1 MEKVTIEGYVG
12 KPKGMKQV
20 LWERGLWKDDG
31 SMVVGDAKEQLQ
43 SCTDF
48 SNEKG
53 ALEDMVSSRGHVLM
67 MSPKGHPELA
77 GVGVE
82 YSWGKSKMHY
92 RRNNDCVP
100 AHLHANIV
108 GALDSDTVLP
118 LWRIRR
124 FARKARDYRCAYKC
138 DDTQSHSA
146 IEKLRKVHK
155 CHRCTLDQDFKFIS
169 ET

>member
-1 MEKVTIEGYVG
+1 M
-12 KPKGMKQV
+12 
-20 LWERGLWKDDG
+20 
-31 SMVVGDAKEQLQ
+31 

-48 SNEKG
+48 FNEKG

-67 MSPKGHPELA
+67 VSPKGHPELA

-100 AHLHANIV
+100 AHLNVNIV
-108 GALDSDTVLP
+108 GALDSDTVFP

-124 FARKARDYRCAYKC
+124 FARKARD
-138 DDTQSHSA
+138 
-146 IEKLRKVHK
+146 
-155 CHRCTLDQDFKFIS
+155 
-169 ET
+169 